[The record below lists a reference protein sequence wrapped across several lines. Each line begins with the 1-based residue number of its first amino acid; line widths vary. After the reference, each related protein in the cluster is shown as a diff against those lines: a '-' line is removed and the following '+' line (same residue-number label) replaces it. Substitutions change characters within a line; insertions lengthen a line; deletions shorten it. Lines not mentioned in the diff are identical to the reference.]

1 MVQQGEVRRGIGTGT
16 GTGTAT
22 GAGTAAETLIALL
35 PGLNRWKVYRPE
47 WLRGDLLA
55 GLTVAAYLIPQCM
68 AYAELAGV
76 APVAGLWAIL
86 PPMLLYALIGSS
98 PQLSVGPESTTAVMT
113 AAAIGPMAAGD
124 AGLYA
129 SLASLLALVVGLI
142 CFLGAWGRLG
152 FLADLLSKP
161 ILVGYMAGVAVIMIA
176 GQIGKI
182 SGLSMEAD
190 GLLSQV
196 LELVRRHDEIHGP
209 TVLLAIGVLVFLLLI
224 QRRYP
229 QAPGPLLAVLLAV
242 AAVSLLDLDQRGVA
256 VIGAIP
262 AGLPSF
268 ALPAAVSPLQLKY
281 LGATAVGIALVGYS
295 DNVLTA
301 RAFAARGGYRID
313 ANQEL
318 LALGAVNVGNGLMQG
333 FPVSSSGSRTA
344 IGDSLGSRSQLFSL
358 VAFAVVLVVLLFLR
372 PVLALFPKAAL
383 GAIVIYAALRL
394 IDIPEFQRMRRFKLS
409 EFRLALV
416 TCAGVLLTDILVGV
430 ALAVALSVVDL
441 FARLVRPHDAV
452 LGNVPNLAG
461 LHDVGDWEGATT
473 IPGLLL
479 YRYDAPLCFA
489 NAEDFHRRV
498 LGAIAAEQ
506 HPVRW
511 IVLNAE
517 AIVEIDIT
525 AVDMLL
531 ELQVEL
537 TGMGIV
543 MAMARVKQGLYQQ
556 LSRAGVA
563 ERIGTDRFYATQS
576 TAIVAFQAMGT
587 VATGGTP

>member
-1 MVQQGEVRRGIGTGT
+1 MVQQGMAQGGTGIGNGT
-16 GTGTAT
+16 F
-22 GAGTAAETLIALL
+22 IALL
-35 PGLNRWKVYRPE
+35 PGLKRLKAYRPE

-113 AAAIGPMAAGD
+113 AAAIAPIAAGD
-124 AGLYA
+124 PLAYA
-129 SLASLLALVVGLI
+129 SLASLLALAVGLI
-142 CFLGAWGRLG
+142 CLVGAWTRLG

-161 ILVGYMAGVAVIMIA
+161 ILVGYMAGVAVIMIT

-182 SGLSMEAD
+182 SGVSLAAES
-190 GLLSQV
+190 LLGQ
-196 LELVRRHDEIHGP
+196 LRELAGRADEIHRP
-209 TVLLAIGVLVFLLLI
+209 TLLLAFAVLVFLLLI
-224 QRRYP
+224 QRRFP
-229 QAPGPLLAVLLAV
+229 RAPGPLLAVLLAV
-242 AAVSLLDLDQRGVA
+242 AVVSVLHLDQRGVA

-262 AGLPSF
+262 AGLPSL
-268 ALPAAVSPLQLKY
+268 AVPAGVSIQDMKY
-281 LGATAVGIALVGYS
+281 LGATALGIALVGYS

-358 VAFAVVLVVLLFLR
+358 VAFAVVLLVLLFLR

-383 GAIVIYAALRL
+383 GAIVVYAALRL
-394 IDIPEFQRMRRFKLS
+394 IDIPEFQRMWRFKLS
-409 EFRLALV
+409 EFRLALI

-430 ALAVALSVVDL
+430 GLAVALSVVDL

-473 IPGLLL
+473 LPGLVL

-489 NAEDFHRRV
+489 NAEDFRRRA
-498 LGAIAAEQ
+498 LGAIAAEH
-506 HPVRW
+506 HPVQW
-511 IVLNAE
+511 FVLNAE

-531 ELQVEL
+531 ELQEEL
-537 TGMGIV
+537 SRRGIV

-556 LSRAGVA
+556 LLRAGVA
-563 ERIGTDRFYATQS
+563 ERIGADRFYATLP
-576 TAIVAFQAMGT
+576 TAITAFQAQ
-587 VATGGTP
+587 AAALSSGGAA